1 MSEPQ
6 AQDSA
11 ERRQVTVMFSDL
23 VGSTALSGQMDPED
37 LRELISAY
45 QTCVAETVRRHGGFV
60 AKYLGD
66 GVLVYFGYPQAHED
80 DAEQAVRAG
89 LETIAA
95 VTALKML
102 VPLQTRVGIATGLVV
117 VGDLIGSG
125 QAQERGIV
133 GETPNLAARLQG
145 VAEPNMVVIAEG
157 TRKLLGNLFD
167 LEDLGQKELKGI
179 AGATRAFAALR
190 AGSAESR
197 FEALHASGLTALVG
211 REEET
216 ELLLRRWSKAKGGEG
231 QVVLLSGEA
240 GIGKSR
246 LTAALLERLSGE
258 PHTRLRYF
266 CSPQHTDS
274 AFYPIIGQMERAA
287 GLSRD
292 DTAAVRLDKL
302 DALLA
307 QSSASSQD
315 AALFAEL
322 LSLPNDGRYPA
333 LNLAPEQRRQKTLEA
348 FGSQLEVLS
357 RVRPVLMIFE
367 DAHWTDPT
375 SLEAFGRT
383 VDRIRP
389 LRVLLL
395 ATFRPEFVPPWIG
408 RPHVTSLTINRMA
421 ERDVDAIIDGVAGN
435 KPIPESVRKDIIE
448 RTDGIPLFVEEM
460 TKAVLEAESEGSAK
474 QLAASVPSPA
484 HAVPASLH
492 ASLMA
497 RLDRLGSAKDVA
509 QIGAAIGRE
518 FSHALL
524 AAVAGKPGADLG
536 SALDRLIAAGLLFRQ
551 GVPPQ
556 ATYLFKHAL
565 VQDAAYGTL
574 LREARRGLHARI
586 AEVLEGQFTEIANNQ
601 PELLARHCTEAGLT
615 EKAVGLWG
623 KAGQRSLER
632 SALVEAVEQLTR
644 AIGLI
649 ATLAPTPALR
659 REEIKLQVAL
669 ITPLLHVKG
678 YAAPETKAAAERANL
693 LIEQA
698 KALGE
703 PLEDPLLLFSAL
715 YGVWVANYIA
725 FNGDAMRELAAQ
737 FLVLAEKQGSVVPLV
752 VAHRMMAVSLLCT
765 GDIVQA
771 RMHSDQAAALH
782 NPAEHRPVATRF
794 GQDSG
799 VRSWPIGRWARGCSA
814 IQRHRWR
821 MSRARSRPPARS
833 ARPLL

>member
-1 MSEPQ
+1 M
-6 AQDSA
+6 
-11 ERRQVTVMFSDL
+11 R
-23 VGSTALSGQMDPED
+23 GQ
-37 LRELISAY
+37 
-45 QTCVAETVRRHGGFV
+45 
-60 AKYLGD
+60 
-66 GVLVYFGYPQAHED
+66 
-80 DAEQAVRAG
+80 
-89 LETIAA
+89 
-95 VTALKML
+95 
-102 VPLQTRVGIATGLVV
+102 
-117 VGDLIGSG
+117 
-125 QAQERGIV
+125 
-133 GETPNLAARLQG
+133 
-145 VAEPNMVVIAEG
+145 
-157 TRKLLGNLFD
+157 
-167 LEDLGQKELKGI
+167 
-179 AGATRAFAALR
+179 TRAFAALR

-197 FEALHASGLTALVG
+197 FEAFHASGLTALVG

-216 ELLLRRWSKAKGGEG
+216 ELLLRHWSKAKGGEG

-266 CSPQHTDS
+266 CSPQHTHT

-292 DTAAVRLDKL
+292 DSPAVRLDKL

-307 QSSASSQD
+307 QSSTSSQD

-348 FGSQLEVLS
+348 FTSQLEVLS
-357 RVRPVLMIFE
+357 RVRPVLMIYE

-375 SLEAFGRT
+375 SLEAFGRM
-383 VDRIRP
+383 VDQIRP

-395 ATFRPEFVPPWIG
+395 ATSRPEFVPPWIG
-408 RPHVTSLTINRMA
+408 RTHVTSITINRMA
-421 ERDVDAIIDGVAGN
+421 ERDVDAIIDGVARD
-435 KPIPESVRKDIIE
+435 KPIPESVRRDIIE

-474 QLAASVPSPA
+474 QLAASIPSPA
-484 HAVPASLH
+484 HVVPASLH

-509 QIGAAIGRE
+509 QIGAAIGRG

-524 AAVAGKPGADLG
+524 AAVAGKPGAELEL
-536 SALDRLIAAGLLFRQ
+536 ALDRLIAAGLLFRQ

-586 AEVLEGQFTEIANNQ
+586 AEVLEGQFTDIATNQ

-615 EKAVGLWG
+615 EKAVALWG

-632 SALVEAVEQLTR
+632 SALVEAVQQLAQ

-649 ATLAPTPALR
+649 AGLAPTPALR
-659 REEIKLQVAL
+659 REEIRLQVAL
-669 ITPLLHVKG
+669 ITPLFHLKG
-678 YAAPETKAAAERANL
+678 YAAPETKAAAERANV

-698 KALGE
+698 KSLGE
-703 PLEDPLLLFSAL
+703 PLEDPLLLFSVL

-737 FLVLAEKQGSVVPLV
+737 FLVLGKEQGSV
-752 VAHRMMAVSLLCT
+752 
-765 GDIVQA
+765 
-771 RMHSDQAAALH
+771 
-782 NPAEHRPVATRF
+782 
-794 GQDSG
+794 
-799 VRSWPIGRWARGCSA
+799 
-814 IQRHRWR
+814 
-821 MSRARSRPPARS
+821 SRPPG
-833 ARPLL
+833 RPSYHGGLFVVYRGHRGGSSPFGPSSGASQSG